1 MNRLL
6 FASALVLPLAV
17 ANGAHAQD
25 WPAQPIH
32 VIVSAGPGGSPD
44 IFSRT
49 LAHYL
54 TERLGQPVLVEN
66 RQGGAG
72 NPASEYVASATP
84 DGYTLLAIGGSLAF
98 NDALFPGL
106 PFNRDSFAPIAAAI
120 GSQQVL
126 AVHPDQPI
134 HSVDDLIAVAREN
147 PGSISVASPSWGT
160 TGQLGALLLQDEA
173 DIALNPIV
181 YRNATA
187 AFPDVVAGHADAI
200 FVTLS
205 AALPFINDGAL
216 RPIAVT
222 TPERAPSLPDTP
234 TFVEQGLPA
243 LSWDDWQG
251 WAAPADTPV
260 EIIERLN
267 AEINAVIDD
276 PQANAQLVDQGF
288 VPLGGT
294 VEDVVALVDESDAL
308 WRPIIVRHNIR
319 PD

>member
-1 MNRLL
+1 MIRLL
-6 FASALVLPLAV
+6 FTSTLVLTPLAI
-17 ANGAHAQD
+17 AGAHAQE
-25 WPAQPIH
+25 WPTQPIH

-49 LAHYL
+49 VAHYL

-72 NPASEYVASATP
+72 NPASEYVASSEP
-84 DGYTLLAIGGSLAF
+84 NGYTLLAVSSSLAF

-106 PFNRDSFAPIAAAI
+106 PFDRDSFAPVIAAI

-126 AVHPDQPI
+126 AVHPDRPI
-134 HSVDDLIAVAREN
+134 HSVEDFVAAAREN

-160 TGQLGALLLQDEA
+160 TGQLGALLFQDEA
-173 DIALNPIV
+173 DIELNPIV

-205 AALPFINDGAL
+205 AALPFIHDGAL

-234 TFVEQGLPA
+234 TFNEQGFPGLV
-243 LSWDDWQG
+243 WEDWQG
-251 WAAPADTPV
+251 WAAPAGTPR
-260 EIIERLN
+260 EIIDRLN
-267 AEINAVIDD
+267 AEINAVLED
-276 PQANAQLVDQGF
+276 PQANAQLVEQGF

-294 VEDVVALVDESDAL
+294 VEDAVALVDDSDAL